1 LSPPIGRRFRGG
13 LLNDKIIISICGAAG
28 TGKSALSNEMT
39 VALGKDMS
47 CRIPTDYFLK
57 SYSGVSYDEFISTPF
72 KYDWELL
79 KKLLSEPITHEIN
92 IPDYDFSKFN
102 RISKTGG
109 RDIILKRYIFIDSM
123 IPYPES
129 RLIIK
134 LEAKD
139 ELRYE
144 RIRKRDSA
152 QNTNTARSWDK
163 MTITA
168 NLLNTGNYK
177 FDIVLNGEEKTKDNA
192 DKIVEYLNDIGML
205 G

>member
-1 LSPPIGRRFRGG
+1 MT
-13 LLNDKIIISICGAAG
+13 DKIIISICGAAG
-28 TGKSALSNEMT
+28 TGKSALANEMT
-39 VALGKDMS
+39 LSLGKDIS

-57 SYSGVSYDEFISTPF
+57 SYSSVPFDEFISTPF
-72 KYDWELL
+72 KYDWDLL
-79 KKLLSEPITHEIN
+79 KKILSESINHEVH

-109 RDIILKRYIFIDSM
+109 KDIILKRYVFIDSM

-134 LEAKD
+134 LTAND
-139 ELRYE
+139 ELRFE
-144 RIRKRDSA
+144 RIRKRDSV
-152 QNTNTARSWDK
+152 QNTNSARCWQK

-168 NLLNTGNYK
+168 NLLDEGNYK
-177 FDIVLNGEEKTKDNA
+177 FDLILNGEDKTRDNT
-192 DKIVEYLNDIGML
+192 DKVVEYLNEKGML